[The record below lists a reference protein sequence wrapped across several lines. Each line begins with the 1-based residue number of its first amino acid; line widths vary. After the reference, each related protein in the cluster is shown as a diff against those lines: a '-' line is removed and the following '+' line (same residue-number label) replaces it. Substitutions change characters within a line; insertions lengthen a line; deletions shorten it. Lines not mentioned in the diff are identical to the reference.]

1 MVCSVSLLTALE
13 TLLAL
18 ADAVGDSMD
27 GRAGRVGRCNVS
39 GRRGFLG
46 CIGGGMSKAAVELE
60 PECVGVDS

>member
-1 MVCSVSLLTALE
+1 MSLLTALE

-18 ADAVGDSMD
+18 ADAVGDSSDERSARD
-27 GRAGRVGRCNVS
+27 GRCSVS

-46 CIGGGMSKAAVELE
+46 LIAGGGISKAAVEFE